1 MPSLAD
7 RHVLPHGSP
16 VVREAMMPVHNVP
29 LTVDQFANAIDY
41 SLSGIDLFTANP
53 KQKRD
58 ALQMAQNSEASGSW
72 LRSAWT

>member
-1 MPSLAD
+1 MPA
-7 RHVLPHGSP
+7 
-16 VVREAMMPVHNVP
+16 HNVP

-58 ALQMAQNSEASGSW
+58 ALQMAQNSETSGSW